1 MTTDAEYTKKKI
13 CSFEQLN
20 ANKLEN
26 LDKTD

>member
-20 ANKLEN
+20 ASKFEN